1 MTIDEIYAIELKNET
16 GAKSLGIA
24 YYTKKDADSMR
35 NKINKKN
42 KQDNIATRATVKK
55 IIAIKGL

>member
-1 MTIDEIYAIELKNET
+1 MTIDEIYVIELKNES

-55 IIAIKGL
+55 Q